1 MTTHC
6 TKMTEIKEVGTYCY
20 EEVEQVGTLL
30 TAGRSLNDRDAHFT
44 HDNSLILDAYFREIK
59 PHAL

>member
-1 MTTHC
+1 
-6 TKMTEIKEVGTYCY
+6 MTEIKEVGTYCY

-30 TAGRSLNDRDAHFT
+30 TAGRSLNERDAHFT

>member
-1 MTTHC
+1 MT
-6 TKMTEIKEVGTYCY
+6 KIKVVGTYCY

-44 HDNSLILDAYFREIK
+44 HFTHDNTLILDAYWREIK